1 MLHFGPLRNLGKNV
15 KLCGFFLVFFLGIQL
30 HQSPNLSKPAP
41 LGLSY
46 LCFVQPVAYILKP
59 GNRGKVLLQFWK
71 SCRESAASGRNL
83 ILLSSSKQLFGL
95 TGSISGI
102 HYLKAQ
108 NLLLSFRIYIQMQ
121 FYHHLKINEQFPN
134 HSSQTLFCLKML
146 VPWLARFFHPL
157 LLLRFQRPNRYND
170 LYS

>member
-15 KLCGFFLVFFLGIQL
+15 KLCGDFFLGIQL
-30 HQSPNLSKPAP
+30 HQSWSPNLGKPAP

-59 GNRGKVLLQFWK
+59 GNRGKLLLQFRK

-83 ILLSSSKQLFGL
+83 ILLSDSKQLFGL
-95 TGSISGI
+95 TASVSGI

-108 NLLLSFRIYIQMQ
+108 NLLLSFSIYTSMKS
-121 FYHHLKINEQFPN
+121 YRHLKIIQQFRN
-134 HSSQTLFCLKML
+134 HSSQTVFCLKMV
-146 VPWLARFFHPL
+146 VP
-157 LLLRFQRPNRYND
+157 
-170 LYS
+170 